1 MPTPP
6 TPLALITGASAG
18 IGEAIARELASRG
31 FHLALAARSR
41 DVLDRLAA
49 ELAANHGVKVHV
61 FTSDL
66 AAPDAAAKLVDQL
79 AAAGLPN
86 IDLLVNNAGFGLN
99 ERFWI
104 GDRQRQLDMIQLNIA
119 SLTDLTHRL
128 LPGMLNRR
136 TGRILNVAS
145 IAGFTPGPYQA
156 VYFATKAYVLSFSV
170 ALHEELRA
178 AGAGVTVTALCPGPV
193 PTKFADAAG
202 LTDAKL
208 LKGPAVL
215 SAQAVAKIGVRAAM
229 AGKPIAVAGF
239 INTLTTWL
247 TRLLPRWVAARLA
260 ASLQRP
266 AAGTGVA

>member
-6 TPLALITGASAG
+6 APLALITGASAG

-31 FHLALAARSR
+31 YHLALAARSR
-41 DVLDRLAA
+41 DVLESLAA
-49 ELAANHGVKVHV
+49 KLSTDHGVKVHV

-66 AAPDAAAKLVDQL
+66 TTPDAAAKLVDQL
-79 AAAGLPN
+79 AAAGLTN

-99 ERFWI
+99 ERFWHA
-104 GDRQRQLDMIQLNIA
+104 DRQRQLQMIQLNIA
-119 SLTDLTHRL
+119 ALTDLTHRL
-128 LPGMLNRR
+128 LPGMLQRR
-136 TGRILNVAS
+136 AGRILNIAS
-145 IAGFTPGPYQA
+145 IAGFLPGPYQA

-170 ALHEELRA
+170 ALNEELRA
-178 AGAGVTVTALCPGPV
+178 ANAGVTVTALCPGPV

-208 LKGPAVL
+208 FKGPAVL
-215 SAQAVAKIGVRAAM
+215 SAQAVATIGVRAAL

-239 INTLTTWL
+239 INSVNTWL
-247 TRLLPRWVAARLA
+247 TRIIPRWVAARIA
-260 ASLQRP
+260 AGLQRP